1 MMLPGGQSIINAF
14 LRVSSIQ
21 PIIIEDLLLVVS
33 LRVFLVTSNR
43 KSSFS
48 SLKIQKEFIDKPS
61 GKVAINQVKLGL
73 EFHQRPSFFSL
84 FSSDLLIICFILRQ
98 AAL

>member
-33 LRVFLVTSNR
+33 LRVFWLQVIENLVSAVLKYKRNLLTSPVVR
-43 KSSFS
+43 WP
-48 SLKIQKEFIDKPS
+48 L
-61 GKVAINQVKLGL
+61 V
-73 EFHQRPSFFSL
+73 R
-84 FSSDLLIICFILRQ
+84 
-98 AAL
+98 